1 LERDKTGSH
10 SFYTIIDDLGIFS
23 LGQLALRIL
32 HYRRKLSMTVHPLS
46 APHNF
51 RNAHR
56 ERTVLSGSPLLL
68 VLFSGL
74 ALFAGCKSSLELTSR
89 WTNHELKVDG
99 TGEEWKDATTLIPGP
114 QVQVGI
120 KNDKENLYVCLIT
133 TNRMTQA
140 QMLALGTTVWFDT
153 EGQKNKTFGIRF
165 PVSGLLQGR
174 RFPSQ
179 QNPEEL
185 KRLIEAAQ
193 RQFEIVGP
201 GQGEQHRMADKQD
214 RGIDVHL
221 GYAEGTL
228 TYELKIPLQKSS
240 DHPYAV
246 GADLLKLMTIGL
258 ETGEYSD
265 AMRAQMSGP
274 GRSAGGSGGGGRG
287 GRGGGGGQSASG
299 LAGDAPE
306 PLKHWIVVHLTAP
319 K

>member
-1 LERDKTGSH
+1 MSMHNLPASYR
-10 SFYTIIDDLGIFS
+10 LGNVHR
-23 LGQLALRIL
+23 QL
-32 HYRRKLSMTVHPLS
+32 S
-46 APHNF
+46 
-51 RNAHR
+51 
-56 ERTVLSGSPLLL
+56 VLSNLVLPF
-68 VLFSGL
+68 VLFSAL
-74 ALFAGCKSSLELTSR
+74 ATFAGCGSTLELTSR

-114 QVQVGI
+114 QVLVGI
-120 KNDKENLYVCLIT
+120 KNDKVKLYVCLIT

-153 EGQKNKTFGIRF
+153 EGQKNKTFGIQF
-165 PVSGLLQGR
+165 PVAGLLQGR

-193 RQFEIVGP
+193 RQFEVVGP
-201 GQGEQHRMADKQD
+201 GQGERHRMADKQD

-221 GYAEGTL
+221 GYADGVL

-240 DHPYAV
+240 DLPYAV
-246 GADLLKLMTIGL
+246 GADPLKLLTIGL

-265 AMRAQMSGP
+265 AMRAQLSGP
-274 GRSAGGSGGGGRG
+274 SRSAGGSGGGGRG

-299 LAGDAPE
+299 LGGDAPE
-306 PLKHWIVVHLTAP
+306 PLKHWLVVHLTAP
-319 K
+319 N

>member
-1 LERDKTGSH
+1 MTMR
-10 SFYTIIDDLGIFS
+10 
-23 LGQLALRIL
+23 QLAAPHHLGNT
-32 HYRRKLSMTVHPLS
+32 HQKLS
-46 APHNF
+46 
-51 RNAHR
+51 
-56 ERTVLSGSPLLL
+56 VLSVPILSL
-68 VLFSGL
+68 VFLFGL
-74 ALFAGCKSSLELTSR
+74 ALLAGCSGALELTSR
-89 WTNHELKVDG
+89 WTNHELKIDG
-99 TGEEWKDATTLIPGP
+99 TGGEWKDATTLIAGP

-120 KNDKENLYVCLIT
+120 KNDKDNLYVCLIT
-133 TNRMTQA
+133 TNRMTQV

-153 EGQKNKTFGIRF
+153 EGQKNKTFGIQF

-193 RQFEIVGP
+193 RQFEVVGP
-201 GQGEQHRMADKQD
+201 GQGERHRMADKQD

-221 GYAEGTL
+221 GYADGAL
-228 TYELKIPLQKSS
+228 TYELKVPLQKSS

-246 GADLLKLMTIGL
+246 GADPLKPMTIGL

-274 GRSAGGSGGGGRG
+274 SRSAGASGGGGRG

-299 LAGDAPE
+299 LGGDAPE
-306 PLKHWIVVHLTAP
+306 PLKHWLVVHLTAP